1 MGNRIKQTKRS
12 LKKKNK
18 YRKTKRC
25 GAPKQRSTY
34 MRRSGKNCSK
44 SKSRS
49 RMNSRS
55 KKKCQK
61 GGSPAYKL
69 FKDNGLLSQL
79 NPFAKSLPITY
90 TDNSNVHEIS
100 KPYKVSV

>member
-1 MGNRIKQTKRS
+1 
-12 LKKKNK
+12 
-18 YRKTKRC
+18 
-25 GAPKQRSTY
+25 
-34 MRRSGKNCSK
+34 
-44 SKSRS
+44 
-49 RMNSRS
+49 MNSRS

-100 KPYKVSV
+100 NLYKVSV